1 MGSTAVFWG
10 PTRVEMSR
18 CWASC
23 RCFYERHIFLKQV
36 NAHVEFNTE
45 AQFVDFSNEEKFLQD
60 YKDILANT
68 DHGKILEEV
77 KEEVD
82 RRKKR
87 FSVVEENKRL
97 ISQKYSPLH
106 RDLFENKAAVKV
118 SGLEPTKVL
127 EGVYST
133 PVLDNDTCDKIV
145 EELEHFK
152 KSGLPHSKPNSMNK
166 HGIILTELGL
176 DGLVNIIRT
185 KVEDVATDLFPQLV
199 GETGL
204 DSNKSF
210 TVEYDASED
219 HFDKDLA
226 THFDNAEVTLNISLT
241 DDHEEGELYFLKDEK
256 VLPVQH
262 KKGQG
267 ILHSGRDLH
276 GAMPVSEGRRTNLIL
291 WFRSSSVRNN
301 ECPMCGL
308 QPSLEPVVSG
318 TGDGFT
324 M

>member
-1 MGSTAVFWG
+1 
-10 PTRVEMSR
+10 
-18 CWASC
+18 
-23 RCFYERHIFLKQV
+23 LKQI
-36 NAHVEFNTE
+36 NAHVEFNSE
-45 AQFVDFSNEEKFLQD
+45 AQYVDFSNEEKFLLD

-68 DHGKILEEV
+68 DTNKILEEV
-77 KEEVD
+77 KGEVD

-87 FSVVEENKRL
+87 FSVIEEHKKL
-97 ISQKYSPLH
+97 ISVNYTPLH
-106 RDLFENKAAVKV
+106 RDLFDNIEAVKV
-118 SGLEPTKVL
+118 SSLKPEKVL
-127 EGVYST
+127 DGVYRS
-133 PVLDNDTCDKIV
+133 PVLESHTCDKIL

-152 KSGLPHSKPNSMNK
+152 KSGLSHSKPNSMNK

-176 DGLVNIIRT
+176 DDLVNIIKT
-185 KVEDVATDLFPQLV
+185 KVEEVATKLFPNLV

-241 DDHEEGELYFLKDEK
+241 DDHEDGELYFLQGEK
-256 VLPVQH
+256 ILPVQH

-276 GAMPVSEGRRTNLIL
+276 GAMPVSCGRRTNLIL
-291 WFRSSSVRNN
+291 WFRSSSVRNK

-308 QPSLEPVVSG
+308 EPSLEPVVSG
-318 TGDGFT
+318 SGDGFT

>member
-1 MGSTAVFWG
+1 M
-10 PTRVEMSR
+10 
-18 CWASC
+18 
-23 RCFYERHIFLKQV
+23 
-36 NAHVEFNTE
+36 
-45 AQFVDFSNEEKFLQD
+45 DFSNEEKFLQD
-60 YKDILANT
+60 YKDILKNT
-68 DHGKILEEV
+68 DTNKILEEV

-82 RRKKR
+82 RRKER
-87 FSVVEENKRL
+87 FSVIEENKKF
-97 ISQKYSPLH
+97 ISSKYSPLH
-106 RDLFENKAAVKV
+106 RDLFENIEAVKV
-118 SGLEPTKVL
+118 SSLKPEKVL
-127 EGVYST
+127 DGVYRS
-133 PVLDNDTCDKIV
+133 PVLESDTCDKIL

-166 HGIILTELGL
+166 HGVIMTELGL
-176 DGLVNIIRT
+176 DSLVNLIKT
-185 KVEDVATDLFPQLV
+185 KVENVATELFPDLV

-241 DDHEEGELYFLKDEK
+241 DDHEDGELYFLKNEK

-276 GAMPVSEGRRTNLIL
+276 GAMPVSCGRRTNLIL
-291 WFRSSSVRNN
+291 WFRSSSVRNK

-308 QPSLEPVVSG
+308 EPSLEPVASG
-318 TGDGFT
+318 SGDGFT